1 MCVRRETV
9 QGETLSLEDA
19 RDLVEFCN
27 SSTSESKAKAKGSK
41 VRRDEHSPMDAQS
54 GEEFLVS
61 YAMFCNVMS
70 NFTKAS
76 LFDQTKLVEYQDMTH
91 PLSFYY
97 MASSHNTYLEGDQL
111 TSFSSVNRY
120 VNDLLLGCRCV
131 ELDCWD
137 GDNGQ
142 PIICHGHTMTGKI
155 LFKDVIRAIAE
166 YGFVTSPYPVVLS
179 IENHCCLDQQ
189 KTLAKIMLDVLK
201 DKLAM
206 PVRHADGSPVTTLP
220 SPMELKHKVCF
231 LLSARV
237 FVPLVVC
244 YSLYFEMLSFLSCTC
259 LQQFVGITIL
269 TISHDFL
276 NQLTA
281 THRC

>member
-1 MCVRRETV
+1 MIYRQEA

-27 SSTSESKAKAKGSK
+27 SSTSESKSK
-41 VRRDEHSPMDAQS
+41 SKSNRRSESLTPMDAQS
-54 GEEFLVS
+54 GDEFLVS
-61 YAMFCNVMS
+61 YAMFSNVLN

-76 LFDQTKLVEYQDMTH
+76 LFDQTKAVEYQDMTH
-91 PLSFYY
+91 ALPHYY

-155 LFKDVIRAIAE
+155 LFKGE
-166 YGFVTSPYPVVLS
+166 C
-179 IENHCCLDQQ
+179 E
-189 KTLAKIMLDVLK
+189 
-201 DKLAM
+201 
-206 PVRHADGSPVTTLP
+206 
-220 SPMELKHKVCF
+220 
-231 LLSARV
+231 
-237 FVPLVVC
+237 
-244 YSLYFEMLSFLSCTC
+244 
-259 LQQFVGITIL
+259 
-269 TISHDFL
+269 
-276 NQLTA
+276 
-281 THRC
+281 